1 MNPRQKEG
9 IILRIGDSR
18 AGTICHV
25 QICTKLT
32 VTNEGKKAYS
42 IRIMVSWVSS
52 GTQDRKRKPSRRD
65 VGTGNEKKLT
75 ARWHMETSGQE
86 RQRPCFVS

>member
-1 MNPRQKEG
+1 MLDELNPSQKEG

-25 QICTKLT
+25 QICTKLI

-42 IRIMVSWVSS
+42 IRSMVS
-52 GTQDRKRKPSRRD
+52 
-65 VGTGNEKKLT
+65 
-75 ARWHMETSGQE
+75 
-86 RQRPCFVS
+86 